1 MRCAARRVLT
11 AAPVTIACLA
21 LIVTLPGTAGLE
33 VPLSQDGI
41 ERALIVGRAFDAERA
56 RFHRPY
62 LVSLND
68 ATVEQIEV
76 ITEFRRVVLLQ
87 EDRIRHGD
95 HMFGLRQAEDA
106 LAPWRGR
113 LTLVTRL
120 RFHPLNT
127 YVAAPLFEIAIGT
140 PPMIALD
147 VRRTI
152 LYAAQGEH
160 PRRGASIP
168 LAGAV
173 VEADFEAASIG
184 QTSRVVR
191 VALDDKDVIRTT
203 IDFSRLQ

>member
-1 MRCAARRVLT
+1 MRRTDRRVPT
-11 AAPVTIACLA
+11 VAPATIACLA
-21 LIVTLPGTAGLE
+21 LIATLTRTAAIE

-62 LVSLND
+62 LISIND

-76 ITEFRRVVLLQ
+76 ITEFRRVVLLE
-87 EDRIRHGD
+87 EDRIRRGD
-95 HMFGLRQAEDA
+95 HMFRLRQAEDA

-127 YVAAPLFEIAIGT
+127 YVTAPLFEIAVG
-140 PPMIALD
+140 PPAIVALD

-152 LYAAQGEH
+152 LYAAQAEH
-160 PRRGASIP
+160 PRRGTSIP
-168 LAGAV
+168 LAGAI
-173 VEADFEAASIG
+173 VEADFDAATIG

-191 VALDDKDVIRTT
+191 VVLDDKDVIRTP
-203 IDFSRLQ
+203 IDFSHLQ